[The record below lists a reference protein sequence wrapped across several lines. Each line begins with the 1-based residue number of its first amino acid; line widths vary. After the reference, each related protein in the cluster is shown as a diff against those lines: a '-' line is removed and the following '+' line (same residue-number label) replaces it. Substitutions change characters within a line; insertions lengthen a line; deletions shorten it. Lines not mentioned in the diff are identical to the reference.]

1 MKKKILFITSDRS
14 DFYLQKDLII
24 ELQNIYKCYLFCTG
38 THFDKKFGL
47 TIDNIINS
55 KIKNLIFSKIKNV
68 NKIEYF
74 KLHSIYLDKFNKIIN
89 KINPD
94 LLILFGDRSEI
105 LICSIFC
112 CLF

>member
-1 MKKKILFITSDRS
+1 MSLSNSEEKILFITSDRS

-55 KIKNLIFSKIKNV
+55 KIKNLIFLKSKMLIKLN
-68 NKIEYF
+68 
-74 KLHSIYLDKFNKIIN
+74 
-89 KINPD
+89 
-94 LLILFGDRSEI
+94 ILNYIQFI
-105 LICSIFC
+105 
-112 CLF
+112 